1 MQDTK
6 HKVLRRESS
15 RGLKNQL
22 KIHFT
27 HSVFTALSSGIFWSQ
42 TAHQDTG
49 NFVKFSAQPEWFIL
63 TF

>member
-27 HSVFTALSSGIFWSQ
+27 HSVFTALSSGIFGAKLLIKTQ
-42 TAHQDTG
+42 G
-49 NFVKFSAQPEWFIL
+49 IL
-63 TF
+63 